1 MKKIL
6 YVAMGALMLTS
17 CYEDKGNYDYHFDDL
32 NKVDISDVTYTPSAY
47 QGVSGS
53 VIEIQMP
60 MTEDKVQRVEANLKQ
75 TLADNYD
82 NLDFTWYSSYT
93 VTEKDPN
100 TGRDVTKTLRDT
112 LHTNGYVDLDFP
124 ANTDRSY
131 NLMMVVKDKTTDLDY
146 YANLNVKTRLLFKNS
161 LFFLH
166 QKGSETYLGNVEKIG
181 STLESRSNA
190 YQTAFPNATDNVF
203 SNSIKLGFTTYIPSR
218 TATAALMVFNADG
231 RGYAYNTLK
240 GLERFN
246 VPLVP
251 TGSTSFVASRLV
263 DIGSSS
269 TFNKFDIL
277 LSRDGRYYIGKMAPY
292 FMVPGADSYDE
303 TLNPGDYQVT
313 AATVTTDNFVLWDAK
328 NNRFIYQSNG
338 DYVPAWDIE
347 GLAGTQSQMAV
358 KDAHVDF
365 SSLGS
370 LSPMGK
376 QAVYAFIS
384 SHSEF
389 FEDAKPQFI
398 FKDNA
403 DNFYLYELT
412 STDGG
417 KDSKAKATRGGDD
430 YDDASSSQAAYTI
443 TGKRLTDFHPG
454 SNLSSITYN
463 PWFSTNYIFYAKD
476 DQVIRHNLSN
486 GDEEVIYT
494 APVGYTV
501 SVIKFRTYDSESN
514 SSMSSNFGD
523 LGLYLSIGMNKGDN
537 GAVAEIKL
545 TSSADVDESYGI
557 FCDKDADGNA
567 FGKILD
573 VQFAHMYS
581 FSKDSQ

>member
-6 YVAMGALMLTS
+6 YVAMCALMLAS

-47 QGVSGS
+47 EGVSGS

-93 VTEKDPN
+93 VTETNPM
-100 TGRDVTKTLRDT
+100 TGRETTKTLRDT
-112 LHTNGYVDLDFP
+112 LYTRGYVDLDFP

-181 STLESRSNA
+181 SSLESRSNA
-190 YQTAFPNATDNVF
+190 YQTAFPTTTDNVF
-203 SNSIKLGFTTYIPSR
+203 SNAIKLGF
-218 TATAALMVFNADG
+218 
-231 RGYAYNTLK
+231 K
-240 GLERFN
+240 
-246 VPLVP
+246 
-251 TGSTSFVASRLV
+251 
-263 DIGSSS
+263 
-269 TFNKFDIL
+269 
-277 LSRDGRYYIGKMAPY
+277 
-292 FMVPGADSYDE
+292 
-303 TLNPGDYQVT
+303 
-313 AATVTTDNFVLWDAK
+313 
-328 NNRFIYQSNG
+328 SNG
-338 DYVPAWDIE
+338 DNVPVWNMD
-347 GLAGTQSQMAV
+347 GLAGTQSSMAV

-370 LSPMGK
+370 LSPVGK
-376 QAVYAFIS
+376 QAVYGFIA

-389 FEDAKPQFI
+389 FQDAKPQFI

-412 STDGG
+412 SVDGG

-430 YDDASSSQAAYTI
+430 EDASSSEAAYTI
-443 TGKRLTDFHPG
+443 TGKRLPDFHPG
-454 SNLSSITYN
+454 SNLASITYN

-501 SVIKFRTYDSESN
+501 SIIKFRTYDSESN

-545 TSSADVDESYGI
+545 TTSADVDESYSM

>member
-6 YVAMGALMLTS
+6 YVAMSALMLTS

-47 QGVSGS
+47 EGVSGS

-93 VTEKDPN
+93 VTETNPM
-100 TGRDVTKTLRDT
+100 TGRETTKTLRDT
-112 LHTNGYVDLDFP
+112 LHTRGYVDLDFP

-181 STLESRSNA
+181 SSLESRSNA
-190 YQTAFPNATDNVF
+190 YQTAFPTTTDNVF
-203 SNSIKLGFTTYIPSR
+203 SNAIKLGFTTYISSR

-231 RGYAYNTLK
+231 RGYSYNTLK
-240 GLERFN
+240 GLQRFD

-251 TGSTSFVASRLV
+251 TGSTPFVASRLV
-263 DIGSSS
+263 DVGSSA
-269 TFNKFDIL
+269 TFNKFDCLI
-277 LSRDGRYYIGKMAPY
+277 SRDGQFYIGKMAPY
-292 FMVPGADSYDE
+292 FMVPGAASYDN
-303 TLNPGDYQVT
+303 TLHPGDYQVT
-313 AATVTTDNFVLWDAK
+313 AATVTADNFVLWDAK

-338 DYVPAWDIE
+338 DNVPAWSMD
-347 GLAGTQSQMAV
+347 GLAGTQSSMAV

-370 LSPMGK
+370 LSPVGK
-376 QAVYAFIS
+376 QAVYAFIA
-384 SHSEF
+384 SHSES

-412 STDGG
+412 SVDGG
-417 KDSKAKATRGGDD
+417 KNSKAKATRGGDD
-430 YDDASSSQAAYTI
+430 EDASSSEAAYTI
-443 TGKRLTDFHPG
+443 TGKRLPDFHPG
-454 SNLSSITYN
+454 SNLASITYN

-501 SVIKFRTYDSESN
+501 SIIKFRTYDSESN
-514 SSMSSNFGD
+514 STLSSNFGD

-545 TSSADVDESYGI
+545 TTSADVDESYTM

-573 VQFAHMYS
+573 VQFAHIYS

>member
-6 YVAMGALMLTS
+6 YVAMSALMLTS

-32 NKVDISDVTYTPSAY
+32 NKVGISDVTYTPSAY
-47 QGVSGS
+47 KGVSGS

-93 VTEKDPN
+93 VTETNPM
-100 TGRDVTKTLRDT
+100 TGRETTKTLRDT
-112 LHTNGYVDLDFP
+112 LHTRGYVDLKFP
-124 ANTDRSY
+124 VNTDRSY

-146 YANLNVKTRLLFKNS
+146 YAHLNVKTRLLFKNS

-181 STLESRSNA
+181 SSLESRSNA
-190 YQTAFPNATDNVF
+190 YQTAFPTTTDNVF
-203 SNSIKLGFTTYIPSR
+203 SNAIKLGFTTYISSR

-231 RGYAYNTLK
+231 RGYSYNTLK
-240 GLERFN
+240 GLQRFD

-251 TGSTSFVASRLV
+251 TGSTPFVASRLV
-263 DIGSSS
+263 DVGSSA
-269 TFNKFDIL
+269 TFNKFDCLI
-277 LSRDGRYYIGKMAPY
+277 SHDGQFYIGKMAPY
-292 FMVPGADSYDE
+292 FMVPGAASYDN
-303 TLNPGDYQVT
+303 TLHPGDYQVT
-313 AATVTTDNFVLWDAK
+313 AATVTADNFVLWDAK

-338 DYVPAWDIE
+338 DYVPAWSMD
-347 GLAGTQSQMAV
+347 GLAGTQSSMAV

-370 LSPMGK
+370 LSPVGK
-376 QAVYAFIS
+376 QAVYAFIA

-412 STDGG
+412 SVDGG
-417 KDSKAKATRGGDD
+417 KNSKAKATRGGDD
-430 YDDASSSQAAYTI
+430 EDASSSEAAYTI
-443 TGKRLTDFHPG
+443 TGKRLPDFHPG
-454 SNLSSITYN
+454 SNLASITYN

-501 SVIKFRTYDSESN
+501 SIIKFRTYDSESN
-514 SSMSSNFGD
+514 STLSSNFGD

-545 TSSADVDESYGI
+545 TTSADVDESYTM

>member
-6 YVAMGALMLTS
+6 YVAMSALMLTS

-47 QGVSGS
+47 EGVSGS

-60 MTEDKVQRVEANLKQ
+60 MTENKVQRVEANLKQ

-82 NLDFTWYSSYT
+82 NLDFTWYSSYK
-93 VTEKDPN
+93 VTETNPM
-100 TGRDVTKTLRDT
+100 TGRETTKTLRDT
-112 LHTNGYVDLDFP
+112 LHTRGYVDLDFP

-181 STLESRSNA
+181 SSLESRSNA
-190 YQTAFPNATDNVF
+190 YQTAFPTTTDNVF
-203 SNSIKLGFTTYIPSR
+203 SNAIKLGFTTYISSR

-231 RGYAYNTLK
+231 RGYSYNTLK
-240 GLERFN
+240 GLQRFD

-251 TGSTSFVASRLV
+251 TGSTPFVASRLV
-263 DIGSSS
+263 DVGSSA
-269 TFNKFDIL
+269 TLNKFDCLI
-277 LSRDGRYYIGKMAPY
+277 SRDGQFYIGKMAPY
-292 FMVPGADSYDE
+292 FMVPGAASYDN
-303 TLNPGDYQVT
+303 TLHSGDYQVT
-313 AATVTTDNFVLWDAK
+313 AATVTADNFVLWDAK

-338 DYVPAWDIE
+338 DYVPAWSMD
-347 GLAGTQSQMAV
+347 GLAGTQSSMAV

-370 LSPMGK
+370 LSPVGK
-376 QAVYAFIS
+376 QAVYAFIA

-412 STDGG
+412 SVDGG
-417 KDSKAKATRGGDD
+417 KNSKAKATRGGDD
-430 YDDASSSQAAYTI
+430 EDASSSEAAYTI
-443 TGKRLTDFHPG
+443 TGKRLPDFHPG
-454 SNLSSITYN
+454 SNLASITYN

-545 TSSADVDESYGI
+545 TTSADVDESYSM

>member
-6 YVAMGALMLTS
+6 YVAMCALMLTS

-47 QGVSGS
+47 EGVSGS

-93 VTEKDPN
+93 VTETNPM
-100 TGRDVTKTLRDT
+100 TGRETTKTLRDT
-112 LHTNGYVDLDFP
+112 LHTRGYVDLDFP

-181 STLESRSNA
+181 NNLESRSNA
-190 YQTAFPNATDNVF
+190 YQTAFPTATDNVF
-203 SNSIKLGFTTYIPSR
+203 SNAIKLGFTTYVPSR
-218 TATAALMVFNADG
+218 MAVGALMVFNSDG
-231 RGYAYNTLK
+231 RGYSYNTLK
-240 GLERFN
+240 GLQRFD

-251 TGSTSFVASRLV
+251 TGATSFVASRLIDV
-263 DIGSSS
+263 GSCA
-269 TFNKFDIL
+269 TFNKFDCLI
-277 LSRDGRYYIGKMAPY
+277 SRDGQYCIGKMAPY
-292 FMVPGADSYDE
+292 FMVPGAASYDD

-313 AATVTTDNFVLWDAK
+313 AATVTADNFVLWDAK

-338 DYVPAWDIE
+338 DNVPVWNMD
-347 GLAGTQSQMAV
+347 GLAGTQSSMAV

-370 LSPMGK
+370 LSPVGK
-376 QAVYAFIS
+376 QAVYGFIA

-389 FEDAKPQFI
+389 FQDAKPQFI

-412 STDGG
+412 STSSG

-430 YDDASSSQAAYTI
+430 EDASSSEAAYTI
-443 TGKRLTDFHPG
+443 TGKRLPDFHPG
-454 SNLSSITYN
+454 SNLASITYN

-501 SVIKFRTYDSESN
+501 SIIKFRTYDSESN
-514 SSMSSNFGD
+514 STLSSNFGD

-545 TSSADVDESYGI
+545 TTSADVDESYTM

>member
-6 YVAMGALMLTS
+6 YVAMSALMLTS

-47 QGVSGS
+47 EGVSGS

-93 VTEKDPN
+93 VTETNPM
-100 TGRDVTKTLRDT
+100 TGRETTKTLRDT
-112 LHTNGYVDLDFP
+112 LHTRGYVDLDFP

-181 STLESRSNA
+181 SSLESRSNA
-190 YQTAFPNATDNVF
+190 YQTAFPTATDNVF
-203 SNSIKLGFTTYIPSR
+203 SNAIKLGFTTYVPSR
-218 TATAALMVFNADG
+218 MAVGALMVFNSDG
-231 RGYAYNTLK
+231 RGYSYNTLK
-240 GLERFN
+240 GLQRFD

-251 TGSTSFVASRLV
+251 TGATSFVASRLIDV
-263 DIGSSS
+263 GSSS
-269 TFNKFDIL
+269 TYNKFDCLI
-277 LSRDGRYYIGKMAPY
+277 SRDGQYCIGKIAPY
-292 FMVPGADSYDE
+292 FMVPGAASNDD
-303 TLNPGDYQVT
+303 TLHPGDYQVT
-313 AATVTTDNFVLWDAK
+313 AATVTADNFVLWDAK

-338 DYVPAWDIE
+338 DNVPVWNMD
-347 GLAGTQSQMAV
+347 GLAGTQSSMAV

-370 LSPMGK
+370 LSPVGK
-376 QAVYAFIS
+376 QAVYGFIA

-389 FEDAKPQFI
+389 FQDAKPQFI

-412 STDGG
+412 SVDGG
-417 KDSKAKATRGGDD
+417 KNSKAKATRGGDD
-430 YDDASSSQAAYTI
+430 EDASSSEAAYTI
-443 TGKRLTDFHPG
+443 TGKRLPDFHPG
-454 SNLSSITYN
+454 SNLASITYN

-501 SVIKFRTYDSESN
+501 SIIKFRTYDSESN
-514 SSMSSNFGD
+514 STVSSNFGD

-545 TSSADVDESYGI
+545 TTSADVDESYSM

>member
-6 YVAMGALMLTS
+6 YVAMSALMLTS

-47 QGVSGS
+47 EGVSGS

-93 VTEKDPN
+93 VTETNPM
-100 TGRDVTKTLRDT
+100 TGRETTKTLRDT
-112 LHTNGYVDLDFP
+112 LHTRGYVDLDFP

-181 STLESRSNA
+181 SSLESRSNA
-190 YQTAFPNATDNVF
+190 YQTAFPTTTDNVF
-203 SNSIKLGFTTYIPSR
+203 SSAIKLGFTTYISSR

-231 RGYAYNTLK
+231 RGYSYNTLK
-240 GLERFN
+240 GLQRFD

-251 TGSTSFVASRLV
+251 TGSTPFVASRLV
-263 DIGSSS
+263 DVGSSS
-269 TFNKFDIL
+269 TFNKFDCLI
-277 LSRDGRYYIGKMAPY
+277 SRDDQFYIGKMAPY
-292 FMVPGADSYDE
+292 FMVPGAASYDN
-303 TLNPGDYQVT
+303 TLHPGDYQVT
-313 AATVTTDNFVLWDAK
+313 AATVTADNFVLWDAK

-338 DYVPAWDIE
+338 DYVPAWSMDD
-347 GLAGTQSQMAV
+347 LAGTQSSMAV

-370 LSPMGK
+370 LSPVGK
-376 QAVYAFIS
+376 QAVYAFIA

-412 STDGG
+412 SVDGG
-417 KDSKAKATRGGDD
+417 KNSKAKATRGGDD
-430 YDDASSSQAAYTI
+430 EDASSSEAAYTI
-443 TGKRLTDFHPG
+443 TGKRLPDFHPG
-454 SNLSSITYN
+454 SNLASITYN

-501 SVIKFRTYDSESN
+501 SIIKFRTYDSESN
-514 SSMSSNFGD
+514 STLSSNFGD

-545 TSSADVDESYGI
+545 TTSADVDESYTM

-573 VQFAHMYS
+573 VQFAHIYS